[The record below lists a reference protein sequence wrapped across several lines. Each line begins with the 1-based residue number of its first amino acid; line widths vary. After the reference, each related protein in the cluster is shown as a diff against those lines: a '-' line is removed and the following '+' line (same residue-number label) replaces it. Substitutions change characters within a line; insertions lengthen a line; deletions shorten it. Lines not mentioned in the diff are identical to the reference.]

1 MTTCAAVGIGQVGHS
16 WSMGDD
22 DPGRPCRVR
31 SPRARTSGKT
41 LGGEGKRGEGRRGE
55 ENGKGEVAGV
65 VGDAGKGKR
74 VGSGVDAG
82 RRVFWER

>member
-1 MTTCAAVGIGQVGHS
+1 MTKGG
-16 WSMGDD
+16 
-22 DPGRPCRVR
+22 
-31 SPRARTSGKT
+31 
-41 LGGEGKRGEGRRGE
+41 GGEGKRGEGRRGE